1 MAAPLYDALLVC
13 HLAAA
18 LIGFGAVAVAGW
30 SAADG
35 RKAASPW
42 ADERLTRFFK
52 PGRDWPSRLVLA
64 VPVFGLALLLGGDRS
79 AISQPWPWAGLLV
92 WLVAVGH
99 LLSLGWPAEHR
110 AQQAL
115 AGGDDALED
124 FRSACRKMERAAAV
138 VSVCFLAAV
147 VLMIWQ
153 P

>member
-18 LIGFGAVAVAGW
+18 LIGFGAVAIGGW

-35 RKAASPW
+35 QKAASPRS
-42 ADERLTRFFK
+42 DERLLRFFK
-52 PGRDWPSRLVLA
+52 PGRDWPSRLVLV

-79 AISQPWPWAGLLV
+79 AIAHPWPWAGLFV
-92 WLVAVGH
+92 WLVAAGH
-99 LLSLGWPAEHR
+99 LLGLGWPAEHR

-115 AGGDDALED
+115 AGGEGDLEE
-124 FRSACRKMERAAAV
+124 FRSACKKMERAAAV
-138 VSVCFLAAV
+138 ASVCFVAAV
-147 VLMIWQ
+147 ILMIWQ